1 MCVCVVRDESLRCVC
16 QCTFGVLCVSFNF
29 EGNDVN
35 FSHKIAIRL
44 GYVLDGFELWC
55 VRGAQFEIVPIVG
68 IGFLYQNCKNY
79 LWKLPNHLLS
89 EKWWSIFWSTG
100 VLRPNRPKMVY
111 YCYYV
116 GILFVY
122 EPGDFSGEKFSA
134 LRFPIL
140 ILHKTHTSDNNF
152 QFFRTFFFLDWHKL
166 KMLLPSGTKRRA
178 TKQEKQPGYSFRNDH
193 SDLGCD
199 SMRSPISIVPIL
211 MGLLGEPALMVAF
224 HDGVHLFCFCNE
236 SVSS

>member
-1 MCVCVVRDESLRCVC
+1 MCVCGCLYVCVVRDESLWCVC

-100 VLRPNRPKMVY
+100 VLCPNRPKMVY

-152 QFFRTFFFLDWHKL
+152 QFFRSFF
-166 KMLLPSGTKRRA
+166 SSNGTNWR
-178 TKQEKQPGYSFRNDH
+178 
-193 SDLGCD
+193 
-199 SMRSPISIVPIL
+199 
-211 MGLLGEPALMVAF
+211 
-224 HDGVHLFCFCNE
+224 CFCRAGRSAEPPNKKNNRVIRIE
-236 SVSS
+236 MTIQTWAVIQCVRQFRLFPF